1 MAPVRSRRRLVGVA
15 ASLIAVAAAVTTGLV
30 IAGHSRASG
39 SVPSRVTGVSV
50 AAGTYPA
57 GVSWSAARS
66 RGAPVLDYVVFD
78 GSSAACRAT
87 PSHTDTNWCAL
98 YHVPLGRR
106 FHLTVVAENR
116 FGASTPSRTVMGFV
130 GDADVNPPES
140 GPLATYAETTS
151 EGYGGIVGIGTA
163 VDTSSVEWSLQSTYP
178 YHGPLAGHR
187 CIARR
192 CVALGG
198 GEFQYPFVSD
208 DGGRTW
214 RVAAHWFAGAWAD
227 GAAFATS
234 ISMLTPSVWLAPN
247 GISADGFYLT
257 MDAGRRW
264 YQVGVG
270 TWVAHAEVRSGR
282 LELTEFGADHGHPAR
297 VTYATSTGA
306 TWRLVRAVA

>member
-1 MAPVRSRRRLVGVA
+1 MAPVRSRRRLMGGA
-15 ASLIAVAAAVTTGLV
+15 AALIALAAAVTTGLV
-30 IAGHSRASG
+30 IAGHSPSSG
-39 SVPSRVTGVSV
+39 SVPGRVTGVSV

-57 GVSWSAARS
+57 GVSWNAARS

-78 GSSAACRAT
+78 GSNAACRAT

-106 FHLTVVAENR
+106 FHVTVVAENR
-116 FGASTPSRTVMGFV
+116 FGASMPSRTVAGFV
-130 GDADVNPPES
+130 GDAEVGPPVS
-140 GPLATYAETTS
+140 GPLATYAQTTA
-151 EGYGGIVGIGTA
+151 EGYGGVVGVGTA
-163 VDTSSVEWSLQSTYP
+163 VDTSSVEWTLQSSYS
-178 YHGPLAGHR
+178 YHGPLAGRR

-198 GEFQYPFVSD
+198 GGFQYPFVSD

-214 RVAAHWFAGAWAD
+214 RVAAHWFAGDWAD

-234 ISMLTPSVWLAPN
+234 ISMLTPTVWLAPN

-270 TWVAHAEVRSGR
+270 TWVAHAEVRNGR
-282 LELTEFGADHGHPAR
+282 LELTEFGADHGHPAH
-297 VTYATSTGA
+297 VTYATSSGG
-306 TWRLVRAVA
+306 TWQLV